1 MNRFESNFKPLMW
14 SMALVTAAV
23 VAGCGGG
30 GGGGSAPAPAAPTAA
45 AGVCSGGASCVTLG
59 TAGNYAVLAQSGV
72 TSSASGSLVT
82 GDVGL
87 NAAEG
92 GFAGFGQTV
101 APATPSFATSTLV
114 TGKMFATSYAV
125 PTPANLATATT
136 DASNAYTDASTKPR
150 TPAFPPNPT
159 PGTITAAV
167 SPVAPAVYNWT
178 TAVAISGDIVLS
190 GGPDDVW
197 VFQIGG
203 ALNQAAASHVTL
215 AGGAQAKNVFWQ
227 VGGAVTLGAG
237 AHLVGTVLSKAGINL
252 GAGSVVEGRLLATT
266 AVTIDTSTV
275 TKP

>member
-1 MNRFESNFKPLMW
+1 MNRFESYIKPLMW

-30 GGGGSAPAPAAPTAA
+30 GGGGSAPAPAAPAAA

-59 TAGNYAVLAQSGV
+59 TASDYAILAQSGV
-72 TSSASGSLVT
+72 TSTASGSAVT

-92 GFAGFGQTV
+92 GFTGFGQTV

-114 TGKMFATSYAV
+114 NGKMFARSYAD

-136 DASNAYTDASTKPR
+136 DASNAYADAAAKVT
-150 TPAFPPNPT
+150 TFPVNPT
-159 PGTITAAV
+159 AGTISAANN
-167 SPVAPAVYNWT
+167 PVAPAVYNWT
-178 TAVAISGDIVLS
+178 TAVSLS
-190 GGPDDVW
+190 DVTLNGGPNDVW

-203 ALNQAAASHVTL
+203 ALNQAAASTVTL
-215 AGGAQAKNVFWQ
+215 TGGAQAKNVFWQ
-227 VGGAVTLGAG
+227 VGSAVTLGAG
-237 AHLVGTVLSKAGINL
+237 AHLVGTVLSNAGITL
-252 GAGSVVEGRLLATT
+252 GAGSVVDGRLLATT